1 MPSPC
6 GSTPLPWIAVDVGE
20 MDTLLRETG
29 INELSEEDLENGVIR
44 YIGCDWL
51 WRFRN
56 GDRITRVVSQYGGR
70 EKIERWILRAYHGDQ
85 GNYDY
90 KMKYITNV
98 RQQIVDSSVHGLA
111 LSIVT
116 MLLVYQG
123 VECQDDTQT
132 FYGRNYCTAFSGIF
146 FFLVFS
152 SAMLLLAFSYQCV
165 FMFMSAPFETM
176 INTHAQY
183 RLLRRA
189 DLNMLSAKLRY
200 AVVLVT
206 LALPLGV
213 AMQAPPLFAAS
224 AAIVT
229 IYVCL
234 AMTFWEKHMDLAAT
248 CELLFEVKR
257 ILRGD
262 PSRPGSVASSVSTR

>member
-1 MPSPC
+1 MASPC
-6 GSTPLPWIAVDVGE
+6 RSTPLPWVAVDVGA
-20 MDTLLRETG
+20 MDALLREAG
-29 INELSEEDLENGVIR
+29 IDELNEEDLENGVIR
-44 YIGCDWL
+44 YVRCNWF
-51 WRFRN
+51 WRFQN
-56 GDRITRVVSQYGGR
+56 GDRITRAVARYGGR

-85 GNYDY
+85 GNFDY
-90 KMKYITNV
+90 KVKYIANV

-116 MLLVYQG
+116 MVLVYQG
-123 VECQDDTQT
+123 AECEEDMRS
-132 FYGRNYCTAFSGIF
+132 FYGRYYCVAFSGLF

-189 DLNMLSAKLRY
+189 DITMLSAKLRY

-224 AAIVT
+224 ATVVT
-229 IYVCL
+229 LYVCA
-234 AMTFWEKHMDLAAT
+234 AMTYWEKHMDLAAA
-248 CELLFEVKR
+248 CELLFEAKR

-262 PSRPGSVASSVSTR
+262 PSRPGSVMSGVSAR